1 MPSRR
6 FGFCARGL
14 AAALTLLANCGAAS
28 ATETCADGTV
38 TSSGCDG
45 LSALAQD
52 LVQRRIDRTLAT
64 DPASDRF
71 RRLNAPSSAGTGT
84 ATSPFVLTPDGDSA
98 NFKTSLTQWG
108 AALSSADQEVLKDAR
123 KALDGDA
130 SLPQAVKAPAPGFDL
145 WAQGRHESFSEN
157 ATVTGS
163 ALTTYLGRRLSLA
176 SGTLAWRHGAAR
188 RCTLE

>member
-6 FGFCARGL
+6 FEFCARGL
-14 AAALTLLANCGAAS
+14 AALALIAICGPAF

-38 TSSGCDG
+38 TSSGCDS

-71 RRLNAPSSAGTGT
+71 RRLDAPSSAGTGT
-84 ATSPFVLTPDGDSA
+84 TISPFALTPDGDSA

-108 AALSSADQEVLKDAR
+108 AALSSADQEAE
-123 KALDGDA
+123 GC
-130 SLPQAVKAPAPGFDL
+130 
-145 WAQGRHESFSEN
+145 AQ
-157 ATVTGS
+157 S
-163 ALTTYLGRRLSLA
+163 A
-176 SGTLAWRHGAAR
+176 
-188 RCTLE
+188 